1 MSRQCAVCGAIGCQI
16 DFGANQFK
24 WTNPRPTCLACA
36 WNTSQVKYK
45 TQSTRTC
52 VECAQAG
59 GKTFFGAKQFKW
71 GNPRPTCL
79 ACAAERRLK
88 DYDSWV
94 ASQGTSSSSVGPVL
108 SAWRAEQVS
117 SSASAV
123 CAVCGM
129 VHEGGVSFQD
139 GCYYT
144 PAEWLA
150 HRAEVWHS
158 SSEQF
163 F

>member
-88 DYDSWV
+88 DHDSWV

-150 HRAEVWHS
+150 HHAGVWHS
-158 SSEQF
+158 SAEQF